1 MKGTMRCGGMP
12 GLLASTSLTPS
23 FSSAWEN
30 REFEFFSSVS
40 VATYGKAEQSVSA
53 QRCGCDVDFFF
64 IQQQI

>member
-40 VATYGKAEQSVSA
+40 VATYAIWPNIKKLTESA
-53 QRCGCDVDFFF
+53 K
-64 IQQQI
+64 